1 MAITKTEFVKR
12 MTEKGNIKQ
21 VKAQELVDLFL
32 ETLVD
37 CLNEEGVVKLY
48 GFGRFEVRTA
58 KDRIG
63 RNPKDGKEYLIP
75 EHKKVKFYAS
85 ETLTDKVENR

>member
-12 MTEKGNIKQ
+12 MTEKGNIRQ
-21 VKAQELVDLFL
+21 ARAEEFLDLFL

-37 CLNEEGVVKLY
+37 CLKKDGTVKLY

-58 KDRIG
+58 RERIG

>member
-12 MTEKGNIKQ
+12 MTEKGNIRQ
-21 VKAQELVDLFL
+21 ARAEEFVDLFL

-37 CLNEEGVVKLY
+37 CLKKDGTVKLY

-58 KDRIG
+58 RERIG

>member
-58 KDRIG
+58 KERIV